1 MTDVIAILNAIEE
14 EEIFEYVIQHHADA
28 MVAALVEDKPS
39 LKDKDDILQLAD
51 HYIGEGL
58 VEHVMENYS
67 DQIEPQA
74 IKLLEGGEYVIFE
87 LEDLRKAL
95 RFGEL
100 ETVVRNELVK
110 RGVPPWG

>member
-28 MVAALVEDKPS
+28 MVARLAEDKPA

-58 VEHVMENYS
+58 VEHVMESY
-67 DQIEPQA
+67 DQAESQA
-74 IKLLEGGEYVIFE
+74 VKLLEGGEYVVFE

-100 ETVVRNELVK
+100 KAVVMNELIK
-110 RGVPPWG
+110 CGVPPWG

>member
-28 MVAALVEDKPS
+28 MVAALVEDKPA

-58 VEHVMENYS
+58 VEHVMENY
-67 DQIEPQA
+67 DQAESQA
-74 IKLLEGGEYVIFE
+74 VKLLEGGEYVVFE

-100 ETVVRNELVK
+100 KTVVMNELIK
-110 RGVPPWG
+110 HGVPPWG